1 LKTTDK
7 QIAANRKNAA
17 KSTGPITE
25 SGKAIAARNSLKHGL
40 LAKEII
46 ISVGEGAESQEQ
58 FDALLADLHTQFSPQ
73 GSLEEMLVE
82 KIAVAYW
89 RLRRAHRFEV
99 GLIRN
104 KLDDLTD
111 KYYMKVVT
119 VMDNTTGSYYD
130 KPMYKTDQQIDAEIQ
145 KARDFI
151 IKFKR
156 DKDKLTE
163 LRQSGKDPKEIYN
176 DNYQANWDWFREEA
190 EKEGVKSFSNSPV
203 SIREALRK
211 AHWSNDK
218 IWQLHIKVCDV
229 AIAAQ
234 QQEIR
239 NLDGQKE
246 NNKLAIQ
253 VQKKLS
259 SIPEDQELNRL
270 LKYEGSIERQFYK
283 AIDQLEHLQ
292 RLRQGDA
299 VQAPIK
305 VNLDVTPSQGV

>member
-1 LKTTDK
+1 VNTTDK

-17 KSTGPITE
+17 KSTGPTTE

-40 LAKEII
+40 LAKEIV
-46 ISVGEGAESQEQ
+46 ISAGEGAESQEQ
-58 FDALLADLHTQFSPQ
+58 FDALLANLHTQFSPQ
-73 GSLEEMLVE
+73 GALEEMLVE

-89 RLRRAHRFEV
+89 RLRRTHRFEV

-104 KLDDLTD
+104 KQDNLTD
-111 KYYMKVVT
+111 KYCRERF
-119 VMDNTTGSYYD
+119 SYCSGVANH
-130 KPMYKTDQQIDAEIQ
+130 KTDQQIDADIQ

-151 IKFKR
+151 IKLKR
-156 DKDKLTE
+156 DKDKFTE

-176 DNYQANWDWFREEA
+176 DNYQANWNLFCDEA

-203 SIREALRK
+203 SIHEALKK

-218 IWQLHIKVCDV
+218 IWQLHLRVCDD

-234 QQEIR
+234 QQNIR

-246 NNKLAIQ
+246 NNKLALQ

-259 SIPEDQELNRL
+259 SIPEDQDLNRL

-283 AIDQLEHLQ
+283 AIDQLERLQ
-292 RLRQGDA
+292 RLRKGDA
-299 VQAPIK
+299 VQAP
-305 VNLDVTPSQGV
+305 VNVNMDVNPPQGG

>member
-1 LKTTDK
+1 MKTTDK
-7 QIAANRKNAA
+7 QIAANRKNTA
-17 KSTGPITE
+17 KSTGPTTE

-40 LAKEII
+40 LAKEIV
-46 ISVGEGAESQEQ
+46 ISAGEGAESKEQ

-73 GSLEEMLVE
+73 GPLEKMLVE

-104 KLDDLTD
+104 KLDNLTD
-111 KYYMKVVT
+111 KYYKTMYTTMNK
-119 VMDNTTGSYYD
+119 TTGSYSD
-130 KPMYKTDQQIDAEIQ
+130 KPIHKTDQQIDADIQ

-151 IKFKR
+151 IKFKS
-156 DKDKLTE
+156 DKDQFIKLW
-163 LRQSGKDPKEIYN
+163 QSGRDPKDIYN
-176 DNYQANWDWFREEA
+176 DNYQANWNWFRDEA

-203 SIREALRK
+203 SISEALRK
-211 AHWSNDK
+211 ARWPNDK
-218 IWQLHIKVCDV
+218 IWQLHLKVCDD

-234 QQEIR
+234 QQKIR
-239 NLDGQKE
+239 NLYGKKE
-246 NNKLAIQ
+246 NNKLALQ

-283 AIDQLEHLQ
+283 AIDQLERLQ
-292 RLRQGDA
+292 RLREGDA
-299 VQAPIK
+299 VQAPIN
-305 VNLDVTPSQGV
+305 VSLDVAPPQGV